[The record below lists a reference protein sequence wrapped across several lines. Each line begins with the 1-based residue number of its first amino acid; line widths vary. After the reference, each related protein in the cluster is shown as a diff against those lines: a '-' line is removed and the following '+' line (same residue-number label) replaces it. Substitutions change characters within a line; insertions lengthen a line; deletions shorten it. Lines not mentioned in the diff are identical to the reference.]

1 MWKLIDCGTYL
12 WFVLEKQKYFHCVYG
27 HTGEYKK
34 LKVNRIKNRL
44 YAMNEK
50 MYLAYLKTW
59 NLSEAKC
66 ILNKKSAKF
75 YINHWKTKTKTK
87 LMKEIVKQLRL
98 T

>member
-1 MWKLIDCGTYL
+1 MWKLIDCGTYP

-34 LKVNRIKNRL
+34 LKVNRIKHRL